1 MKTDLGG
8 NSDGGGEG
16 DGKEGEGVHSPHEPS
31 LGQPEQR
38 VCCHVLVKVL
48 VEPVL
53 KIAVRKIEKGDIYR
67 ALKTSSLPNPLMMV
81 TPDMEEVMWWMT
93 GDFSMLSSFLASR
106 MPEFMVKSSSR
117 KSRKMITKPTRK

>member
-1 MKTDLGG
+1 MIARATPAVAV
-8 NSDGGGEG
+8 EA
-16 DGKEGEGVHSPHEPS
+16 EP
-31 LGQPEQR
+31 LVATVTVAAR
-38 VCCHVLVKVL
+38 VM
-48 VEPVL
+48 
-53 KIAVRKIEKGDIYR
+53 VRRARVSIRHMNHLWASRNRESAAMCLLRCWLNR